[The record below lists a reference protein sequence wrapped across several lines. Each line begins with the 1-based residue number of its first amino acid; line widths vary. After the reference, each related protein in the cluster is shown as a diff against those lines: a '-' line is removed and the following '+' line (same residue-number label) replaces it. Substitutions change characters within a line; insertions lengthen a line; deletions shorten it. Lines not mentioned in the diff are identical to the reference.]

1 MISLD
6 EKRRPSEKGKERKGK
21 EKKNDRRWGDDDVII
36 VLELI

>member
-21 EKKNDRRWGDDDVII
+21 KKMTGDG
-36 VLELI
+36 ETTM